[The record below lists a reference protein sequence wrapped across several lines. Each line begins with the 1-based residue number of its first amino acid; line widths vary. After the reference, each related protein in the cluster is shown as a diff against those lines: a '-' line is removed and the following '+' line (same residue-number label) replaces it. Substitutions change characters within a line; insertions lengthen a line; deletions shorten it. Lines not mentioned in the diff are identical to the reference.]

1 MMTTRILELTADE
14 VMCLS
19 DRVCNPDCGTD
30 EQRVSAY
37 PLLLKLGSAF
47 VEVVGSG
54 QKKEGTIPIAVTESE
69 AWLLRS
75 KVTSTDKLA
84 SEPLFG
90 VKLLTK
96 LYNVLLSYNGLDELP
111 STDFDGDGMTV
122 EQRGALA
129 KWREQS
135 KEE

>member
-1 MMTTRILELTADE
+1 
-14 VMCLS
+14 
-19 DRVCNPDCGTD
+19 
-30 EQRVSAY
+30 
-37 PLLLKLGSAF
+37 

-84 SEPLFG
+84 TEPLFG

-96 LYNVLLSYNGLDELP
+96 LYKVLLSYNGLDELP

-122 EQRGALA
+122 EQKGALA